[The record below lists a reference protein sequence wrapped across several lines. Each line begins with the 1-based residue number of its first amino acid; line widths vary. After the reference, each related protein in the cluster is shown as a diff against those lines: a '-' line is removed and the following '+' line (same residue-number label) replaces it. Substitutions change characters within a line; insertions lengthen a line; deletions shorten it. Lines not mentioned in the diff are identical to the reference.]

1 MVTTLGSIG
10 RRGDGQAGIQTP
22 TEGKKGKSKGEGIPH
37 LLYLHTQTAILTAA
51 AAAVAAAAAAAAAAT
66 RGLAGMASTTTTYP
80 ATNRQLERY
89 QMKICTYN
97 HNNAG
102 QSRA

>member
-51 AAAVAAAAAAAAAAT
+51 AAAVAAAAAT